1 MSKPDNKE
9 KKFTS
14 IRIKL
19 FHTLSVAIFLVI
31 AALIAV
37 NSLLLKTFYTYSKIK
52 DVQEEY
58 EKIKH
63 MNIANLLLIKNLNL
77 LY

>member
-37 NSLLLKTFYTYSKIK
+37 NSLLPLYDPDHTY
-52 DVQEEY
+52 
-58 EKIKH
+58 
-63 MNIANLLLIKNLNL
+63 L
-77 LY
+77 